1 MKRLLLAVVAFFIA
15 SLAYC
20 QTTVK
25 FAYPEIEFKFKRC
38 ICSGN
43 TAYIDF
49 TILNN
54 TKTDIKGILDY
65 DGNPY
70 NGIFPVAYDDEGNVY
85 RTRGEQYQISRID
98 IAGRSLPQPQ
108 PYSFLLPAGVPVKM
122 RVTLSGV
129 DEYAAKFTMLKIL
142 FREFY
147 RSGWADYTPV
157 EIREIPIMRN

>member
-1 MKRLLLAVVAFFIA
+1 MKRFIFTVIALFFA
-15 SLAYC
+15 TLTFS
-20 QTTVK
+20 QTTIK

-38 ICSGN
+38 ICSGS

-54 TKTDIKGILDY
+54 TKQDVKGILDY

-70 NGIFPVAYDDEGNVY
+70 NGIFPAAYDDEGNVY
-85 RTRGEQYQISRID
+85 RTRGELYQISRID
-98 IAGRSLPQPQ
+98 IAEQSFPQPQ
-108 PYSFLLPAGVPVKM
+108 PYSFLLPAGIPVKM

-147 RSGWADYTPV
+147 RSGWSDYTPV
-157 EIREIPIMRN
+157 EIRDIPIIRN